1 MLPGRVL
8 LLRNPKA
15 RRAPSEAALIEAAT
29 PLRDRGWA
37 IELRS
42 TRAAGEATSLAAAAA
57 ARGLDAVVAVGG
69 DGTVHEVVNGLAGS
83 RTALGVVPAGTANV
97 WAREA
102 GVPRGTRRALAF
114 LAAARSARVDLGSV
128 AFEGD
133 GSSGSDAASNDAPAR
148 RFLMMCSAGLDA
160 DIVRLVGAGGWRK
173 RLLGPGWYAAR
184 GAVAGARA
192 RPARARIE
200 VDDVPI
206 ERELL
211 MAVAGNTRLYG
222 GVARLT
228 GAARAD
234 DGLLDLA
241 AFSGAGLARRLRLT
255 ARAARGGLDRRSG
268 DGVDYLRG
276 ARIRIAAD
284 RPLAVQADGEL
295 VGETPVTLTVEPRAL
310 TVLLAPGPNPLLTAE
325 AG

>member
-8 LLRNPKA
+8 LLRNPVA
-15 RRAPSEAALIEAAT
+15 RRAPSEAALIEAAA
-29 PLRDRGWA
+29 PLRDRSWE

-42 TRAAGEATSLAAAAA
+42 TREPGEATRSAAAAA
-57 ARGLDAVVAVGG
+57 ADGLDAVVAVGG

-102 GVPRGTRRALAF
+102 GVPRGPERALTF
-114 LAAARSARVDLGSV
+114 LMAARSARIDLGRV
-128 AFEGD
+128 ALEAGAALPDGATFEE
-133 GSSGSDAASNDAPAR
+133 SRER
-148 RFLMMCSAGLDA
+148 RFLLMCSAGLDA
-160 DIVRLVGAGGWRK
+160 EIVRLVGAGGWRK
-173 RLLGPGWYAAR
+173 RLLGRAWYAVR
-184 GAVAGARA
+184 GTVAGVRA
-192 RPARARIE
+192 QPAHARIE
-200 VDDVPI
+200 VDGVRI
-206 ERELL
+206 ERDLL

-234 DGLLDLA
+234 DGLLDLC

-255 ARAARGGLDRRSG
+255 ARAARGGLERRSG
-268 DGVDYLRG
+268 DGIDYVRG
-276 ARIRIAAD
+276 AEIRIEAD
-284 RPLAVQADGEL
+284 RPLAVQADGEPI
-295 VGETPVTLTVEPRAL
+295 GETPVTLTVEPRAL
-310 TVLLAPGPNPLLTAE
+310 TVLLAPGPSPLLTAE